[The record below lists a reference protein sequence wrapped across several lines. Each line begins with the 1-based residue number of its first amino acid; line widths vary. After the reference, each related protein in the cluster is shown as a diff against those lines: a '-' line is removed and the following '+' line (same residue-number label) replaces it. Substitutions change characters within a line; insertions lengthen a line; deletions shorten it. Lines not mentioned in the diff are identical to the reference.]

1 MALDAVAPGTASL
14 GERVS
19 NIRTG
24 KLDIAKRPFSLMS
37 CVYPKSL
44 LSAAKRPLSITP
56 KITIFSSMSCGL
68 SHYFLKAFKHN

>member
-1 MALDAVAPGTASL
+1 MALDAAAPGMASL

-19 NIRTG
+19 NIGTG
-24 KLDIAKRPFSLMS
+24 KSDIAKHPFSLMS
-37 CVYPKSL
+37 CVYQKSL

-56 KITIFSSMSCGL
+56 KRTIFSSMSRGL